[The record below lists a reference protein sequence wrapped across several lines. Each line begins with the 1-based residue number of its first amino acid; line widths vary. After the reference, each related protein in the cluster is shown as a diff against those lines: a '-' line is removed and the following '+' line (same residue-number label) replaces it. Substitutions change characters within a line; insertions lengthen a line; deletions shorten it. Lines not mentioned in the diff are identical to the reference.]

1 MNSYLMRVAMKKT
14 ILRKSLFLSVLILFY
29 ISGCAFS
36 AHTTPTK
43 KARTTK
49 LTAVQKQA
57 DSTYQIGAGD
67 VLTIQVWR
75 EPSLS
80 GQFTVRPDGRITFP
94 LLNDIKA
101 AGLTPLELKAKLEK
115 GLSKFIST
123 PVVTVGVQEVN
134 SKNVYVLGKVNTP
147 GKYPL
152 TTDTTVL
159 QAIAEAGG
167 LAEWAQGDDIVIL
180 RKENGK
186 QIKLEFDY
194 DEVSKGKH
202 LEQNITLKP
211 GDTIV
216 VP

>member
-1 MNSYLMRVAMKKT
+1 MTRMVSCACIFVFFICFLMPGPGFSSPSSNSLHGNKVTKGKT
-14 ILRKSLFLSVLILFY
+14 
-29 ISGCAFS
+29 
-36 AHTTPTK
+36 
-43 KARTTK
+43 
-49 LTAVQKQA
+49 
-57 DSTYQIGAGD
+57 DSTYKIGAGD

-75 EPSLS
+75 EPTLS
-80 GQFTVRPDGRITFP
+80 GQFTVRPDGKITFP
-94 LLNDIKA
+94 LLNDVDA
-101 AGLTPLELKAKLEK
+101 EGLTPLELKSALEK
-115 GLSKFIST
+115 GLSKFISS

-134 SKNVYVLGKVNTP
+134 SKNIYVLGKVNTP

-152 TTDTTVL
+152 TSETTVL

-167 LAEWAQGDDIVIL
+167 LAEWAKGDDIVIL
-180 RKENGK
+180 RKKDGK

-202 LEQNITLKP
+202 LEQNIYLKP

>member
-1 MNSYLMRVAMKKT
+1 MRLKFLPAVIIMFFVSTLPCPAQSAPKHGTKANSNIQKT
-14 ILRKSLFLSVLILFY
+14 AEKE
-29 ISGCAFS
+29 
-36 AHTTPTK
+36 T
-43 KARTTK
+43 
-49 LTAVQKQA
+49 
-57 DSTYQIGAGD
+57 DSTYKIGAGD
-67 VLTIQVWR
+67 VLAIQVWR

-80 GQFTVRPDGRITFP
+80 GQFTVRPDGKITFP

-101 AGLTPLELKAKLEK
+101 SGYTPLELKAELEK
-115 GLSKFIST
+115 KLSKFISS

-167 LAEWAQGDDIVIL
+167 LAEWAEGDDIVIL

-186 QIKLEFDY
+186 QIKIEFDY
-194 DEVSKGKH
+194 DDVSKGKH

>member
-1 MNSYLMRVAMKKT
+1 MKKT
-14 ILRKSLFLSVLILFY
+14 ILRKSLFLSIFILFY

-36 AHTTPTK
+36 AHTTPIK

-49 LTAVQKQA
+49 LNAVQKQA